1 MFDLDNFREIWE
13 TIKKNKLR
21 TFLTGF
27 SVSWGIF
34 MLILLLGAGNGLRN
48 GIMYNFRN
56 MANNQVTV
64 GTGWTSMPYKGF
76 SKNRRILF
84 NRKDIEELPKHFS
97 NIEYISADI
106 THGGLISHNH
116 NNLTGEMTGTFPDKR
131 KITFIEFESGK
142 GRFINDLDIKMRRK
156 VAVIDE
162 EMEDIL
168 FPDGEALGQF
178 IECENIMF
186 RVVGVCKKKDN
197 DNSSAAYIPFNV
209 AQQLYNKGYG
219 FRRINFTINGITTE
233 KQTDEFEL
241 NLRHW
246 IGKRHFFAAE
256 DKGAM
261 WMWST
266 TADFANFELM
276 MKGILLFIWI
286 IGIGTLT
293 AGIVGVSNIMLIT
306 VKERKREF
314 GIRKAIGAQPL
325 SIIRLIIV
333 ESLIITA
340 TFGYIGMLGGIGI
353 TQSVSYAMEQQEA
366 VTQQK
371 NKEAKK
377 TGDEMGNPSVFRD
390 PTVNFNLA
398 MSATLLLI
406 VAGILA
412 GYFPARKAVKIP
424 AIEAMR
430 DE

>member
-34 MLILLLGAGNGLRN
+34 MLIILLGAGNGLRN

-84 NRKDIEELPKHFS
+84 NLKDIEELPKHFT

-106 THGGLISHNH
+106 NHGGLISHND
-116 NNLTGEMTGTFPDKR
+116 NNLTGEMTGTFPDKS
-131 KITFIEFESGK
+131 KIAFIEFEPGK
-142 GRFINDLDIKMRRK
+142 GRFINNLDIKMRRK
-156 VAVIDE
+156 VAVINQD
-162 EMEDIL
+162 MEDVL
-168 FPDGEALGQF
+168 FPDGNALGQF

-186 RVVGVCKKKDN
+186 RVVGICKKKEN
-197 DNSSAAYIPFNV
+197 DNSSEAFIPFNV

-233 KQTDEFEL
+233 KQTDKFEL

-246 IGKRHFFAAE
+246 LGQRHFFSTE

-266 TADFANFELM
+266 TSEFANFKLM

-340 TFGYIGMLGGIGI
+340 SFGYIGMLGGIAI
-353 TQSVSYAMEQQEA
+353 TQGVSYVIEQQDT

-377 TGDEMGNPSVFRD
+377 TGDQMRTPSVFRD

-406 VAGILA
+406 AAGILA
-412 GYFPARKAVKIP
+412 GYLPARKAVKIP

-430 DE
+430 EE